1 MKRFIGKAVLVT
13 GASRGIGRAVAKAFA
28 GEDAWVALCSRDHTA
43 LTKLA
48 EEINQGDGRAVALK
62 CDVTD
67 KTQVAE
73 AITKLSNKWGKLEVV
88 VNNAGVS
95 GRTPIDE
102 DSDDRWHEILNTNL
116 TGSYLVTKAALDLMN
131 SGQGRIINI
140 SSVLGRFGV
149 PGYAAYCT
157 SKHGIIGFTR
167 AIALELVSR
176 GITVNA
182 ISPGW
187 VSTEMADQGIRETAD
202 VLGISPDEFRE
213 QAIRGVPIRRF
224 IEPEEVA
231 NLVLYLAS
239 NDAAAITGQTYNLCG
254 GQTMD

>member
-1 MKRFIGKAVLVT
+1 VT
-13 GASRGIGRAVAKAFA
+13 GASRGIGRAIAEAFA
-28 GEDAWVALCSRDHTA
+28 AEGAWVALLARSLDTSK
-43 LTKLA
+43 KLA
-48 EEINQGDGRAVALK
+48 ADLNEGRGRAIALG
-62 CDVTD
+62 CDITV
-67 KTQVAE
+67 KSQVEE
-73 AITKLSNKWGKLEVV
+73 ALEQLGRTWGKLDII

-95 GRTPIDE
+95 GRTPID
-102 DSDDRWHEILNTNL
+102 DSSDDLWRAIVDTNL
-116 TGSYLVTKAALDLMN
+116 TGSYLVTKAGLELMH
-131 SGQGRIINI
+131 SGTGRIVNI

-167 AIALELVSR
+167 ALALELASR

-187 VSTEMADQGIRETAD
+187 VSTDMAEKGIHETAES
-202 VLGISPDEFRE
+202 LGITPDEFRDE
-213 QAIRGVPIRRF
+213 AIGAVPIRRF

-231 NLVLYLAS
+231 KLVLYLAS
-239 NDAAAITGQTYNLCG
+239 DDASGITGQTYNLCG

>member
-1 MKRFIGKAVLVT
+1 LKRFIGKVALIT
-13 GASRGIGRAVAKAFA
+13 GASRGIGQAVARAFA
-28 GEDAWVALCSRDHTA
+28 EEGAWVALCSRDRTA
-43 LTKLA
+43 LTELA
-48 EEINQGDGRAVALK
+48 EELNQGDGRAIALK

-67 KTQVAE
+67 KIQVAE
-73 AITKLSNKWGKLEVV
+73 TITKLSNKWGKIEVV

-102 DSDDRWHEILNTNL
+102 DCDDRWHEILNTNL

-202 VLGISPDEFRE
+202 VLGISPDAFRE

-231 NLVLYLAS
+231 KLVLYLAS
-239 NDAAAITGQTYNLCG
+239 TDAAAITGQTYNLCG

>member
-1 MKRFIGKAVLVT
+1 LKRFIGKVVLIT
-13 GASRGIGRAVAKAFA
+13 GASRGIGRAVARAFA
-28 GEDAWVALCSRDHTA
+28 EEDAWVALCARDVAA
-43 LTKLA
+43 LTDLA
-48 EEINQGDGRAVALK
+48 DELNQGDGRAIALE

-67 KTQVAE
+67 KAQVE
-73 AITKLSNKWGKLEVV
+73 DAIKRLADKWGKLHVV
-88 VNNAGVS
+88 VNNAGIS
-95 GRTPIDE
+95 GHTPMDGE
-102 DSDDRWHEILNTNL
+102 SDDRWHEILNTNL
-116 TGSYLVTKAALDLMN
+116 TGSYLVTKAALDLMH
-131 SGQGRIINI
+131 SGWGRIINI

-167 AIALELVSR
+167 ALALELVSR

-187 VSTEMADQGIRETAD
+187 VSTDMADKGIRETAE
-202 VLGISPDEFRE
+202 VMGISPDEFRE
-213 QAIRGVPIRRF
+213 QAIDAVPIRRF

-231 NLVLYLAS
+231 KLVLYLAS
-239 NDAAAITGQTYNLCG
+239 NDAEAITGQTYNLCG